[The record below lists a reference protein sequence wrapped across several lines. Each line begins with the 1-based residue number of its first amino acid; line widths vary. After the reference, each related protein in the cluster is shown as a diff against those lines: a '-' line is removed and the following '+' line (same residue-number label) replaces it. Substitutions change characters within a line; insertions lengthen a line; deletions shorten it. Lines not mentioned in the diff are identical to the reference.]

1 MGGGKRGEEAGSEE
15 TAVEVGQGGGGGGG
29 REKVDTNKDP
39 KTFNNIITEGK
50 T

>member
-1 MGGGKRGEEAGSEE
+1 MGGGKRGEELEARRQQRDG
-15 TAVEVGQGGGGGGG
+15 GRGGGGEG